1 MGSFRKFSILFIVL
15 ALPYAAAQADGL
27 TPLTGHVPVGAM
39 ARAIHLGRE
48 ASSEPVQMSVGL
60 TLRNQG
66 QLNDLI
72 KKLYDPNDPLFHQ
85 FLSVEAFKSQFAPT
99 DDDVNQVTAYL
110 ISKGLRI
117 KKVHANHLLIEVEG
131 ASGVVESAF
140 QIELHEYIT
149 DKGRIAY
156 APTSNP
162 LIADEMASKMN
173 TIVGLST
180 FAHWNSHARK
190 NPNQISMA
198 SENPQTSVGSYM
210 TPAKIKSAYNLASL
224 TQTGAGESIALFEL
238 DGYTPSDI
246 TTYAN
251 YFSLTAPTLQNILVS
266 GATGTPGS
274 GAEEVTLDIELA
286 AAIAPGATKILVYE
300 GPNTAAGVIATY
312 SQIHSDGL
320 AFEVSTSWGESENE
334 MTGGEV
340 SQENTIF
347 SAMATSGQ
355 SIFAAAGDS
364 GAYDDSVDN
373 KNGTLEVDDPGSQ
386 PYVTSVGG
394 THITLNG
401 SNGWA
406 SETSW
411 VASAASGTYGQTSGQ
426 NAYTAAE
433 GGGGGISLNWTTTSY
448 QPSNLA
454 TAGNKGST
462 THRMVPDVSLNADPS
477 FGYPIYEGGSW
488 GVYGGTSCAAPL
500 WAAFTALVNQSRVAH
515 SLPRI
520 GFVNPAVYAIGTSSN
535 YSTAFHDIAD
545 GSTNLYYP
553 ATTGYDLTTGWGS
566 FNGGG
571 LFTLLATATS
581 APYAPSSVTTT
592 AGTNSVTVSWSSSL
606 SATSYT
612 ISRST
617 TANGTYTELATNLN
631 ALQYTDATAAYGTVY
646 DYEITATNSYGT
658 SAASAPVSGEG
669 NPPAPT
675 APGNLT
681 ATLVQ

>member
-1 MGSFRKFSILFIVL
+1 MGSFRKISILLIAL
-15 ALPYAAAQADGL
+15 ALSHAAAQADGL
-27 TPLTGHVPVGAM
+27 TTLTGHVPLRGM
-39 ARAIHLGRE
+39 AHALHLGRE
-48 ASSEPVQMSVGL
+48 ASSDTVQMSVGL
-60 TLRNQG
+60 ALRNQD

-72 KKLYDPNDPLFHQ
+72 KKLYDPNDPLFHK

-99 DDDVNQVTAYL
+99 DDDVKQVTAYL

-117 KKVHANHLLIEVEG
+117 NKVHANHLLIEVEG
-131 ASGVVESAF
+131 AAAVVESAF

-149 DKGRIAY
+149 DKGRIAH

-162 LIADEMASKMN
+162 LISDQMSAKITN
-173 TIVGLST
+173 VVGLST
-180 FAHWNSHARK
+180 FAHWKSHARK
-190 NPNQISMA
+190 NPNKISMA

-210 TPAKIKSAYNLASL
+210 TPAKIKSAYNMGSI

-238 DGYTPSDI
+238 DGYTASDI

-251 YFSLTAPTLQNILVS
+251 YFSLTPPTLQNILVS

-274 GAEEVTLDIELA
+274 GAVEVTLDIELA

-300 GPNTAAGVIATY
+300 GPNTAAGVTATY

-334 MTGGEV
+334 MTGSEI

-355 SIFAAAGDS
+355 SMFAAAGDS
-364 GAYDDSVDN
+364 GAYDDSVDDVN
-373 KNGTLEVDDPGSQ
+373 STLEVDDPGSQ

-401 SNGWA
+401 SNAW
-406 SETSW
+406 SNETSW
-411 VASAASGTYGQTSGQ
+411 VASAASGTYNQSSY
-426 NAYTAAE
+426 NEAE
-433 GGGGGISLNWTTTSY
+433 GGGGGVSINWTTTSY
-448 QPSNLA
+448 QPSSLA
-454 TAGNKGST
+454 TVGNKGST

-477 FGYPIYEGGSW
+477 YGYPIYQGGGW
-488 GVYGGTSCAAPL
+488 YVYGGTSCAAPL
-500 WAAFTALVNQSRVAH
+500 WAAFTALVNQSRVAN

-535 YSTAFHDIAD
+535 YSSAFHDIAD

-592 AGTNSVTVSWSSSL
+592 AGTNSVSVSWSSSL

-617 TANGTYTELATNLN
+617 AANGTYTQLATNLN
-631 ALQYTDATAAYGTVY
+631 ALQYTDSTAAYGTVY
-646 DYEITATNSYGT
+646 YYEITATNSYGT
-658 SAASAPVSGEG
+658 SGASNPVSGEG